1 LGAEAAKNALML
13 PLSLLR
19 IEFPKIHKQDFVHLQ
34 PKLQGA
40 EEKARNKED
49 SE

>member
-19 IEFPKIHKQDFVHLQ
+19 IEFPTAQIHMQDFVHLQ

-40 EEKARNKED
+40 EEKGKE
-49 SE
+49 